1 MCDNQDNSFPINH
14 QVLLTVQQLATLCG
28 VSSRTVTR
36 WIEDDGLPVH
46 QMPGRGGRSL
56 RLIDPAD
63 FDEWIRQ
70 YRLDPKVDV
79 NDQPAIRI
87 NGRRF
92 FPEGEVDR
100 NGGAPRRRGA

>member
-14 QVLLTVQQLATLCG
+14 QVLLTVQQLASLCG
-28 VSSRTVTR
+28 VSARTVTR
-36 WIEDDGLPVH
+36 WIEGDGLPVH

-56 RLIDPAD
+56 RLIHRSD

-70 YRLDPKVDV
+70 YRLDTKVDV

-92 FPEGEVDR
+92 FPDADADG
-100 NGGAPRRRGA
+100 NGRGRGRRGA